1 MYSKVKS
8 KPRLKRAAEGHF
20 FKRLLFAFI
29 NAERYMTPQ
38 LIADLIAHELTIP
51 RKHKPLLRNINALFD
66 AVHSRYILGYKIVV
80 DGKLNGVMKSTKQ
93 IIKFKGKDKMPVQ
106 EFDQRVLYALGIS
119 RTYTGLFGVRV

>member
-1 MYSKVKS
+1 M
-8 KPRLKRAAEGHF
+8 A
-20 FKRLLFAFI
+20 
-29 NAERYMTPQ
+29 PQ

-106 EFDQRVLYALGIS
+106 EFHKRVLYALGVS
-119 RTYTGLFGVRV
+119 RNYTGVFGVRV